1 MTEEKLKKIDLA
13 YNLFS
18 CGMTLCSI
26 SKTLDIAYS
35 TLKRWKE
42 KYKWNDKCSK
52 KINPKNEPLMKKNE
66 PLKLNQDNT
75 KTIRQDIKQVVDNT
89 KLTDKQQLFCLYYV
103 QCFNAVKAYK
113 KAYGREAN
121 NNNTFYVYDLIRK
134 KEIKEQINKLKQN
147 KFNRLLLTE
156 DDIFQKYVDI
166 AFSDMTDYVDFKGNK
181 LNFCDSSQVDGT
193 LIDEIS
199 AGKAGTKIKLL
210 DRMKAL
216 EWLSKHMNMATDDQK
231 LKIEYMQE
239 KVSYLKKA
247 NEKADDTESFNITI
261 VDADKI

>member
-1 MTEEKLKKIDLA
+1 MTEEKAKQIESAYKFYKSGMKLVGIARILNKPEGTIRRWKHTYKWGNENNEHSPKNTEHSPKNNEHSLLNKNNNLKKDV
-13 YNLFS
+13 
-18 CGMTLCSI
+18 
-26 SKTLDIAYS
+26 
-35 TLKRWKE
+35 
-42 KYKWNDKCSK
+42 
-52 KINPKNEPLMKKNE
+52 
-66 PLKLNQDNT
+66 
-75 KTIRQDIKQVVDNT
+75 KQVVDNT

-121 NNNTFYVYDLIRK
+121 NNTFYVYDLLRK

-147 KFNRLLLTE
+147 KFTRLLLTE

-166 AFSDMTDYVDFKGNK
+166 AFSDITDYVDFKGNK

-199 AGKAGTKIKLL
+199 VGKSGTKIKLL
-210 DRMKAL
+210 DRLKAL
-216 EWLSKHMNMATDDQK
+216 EWLSQHMNMATNDQK

-239 KVSYLKKA
+239 KVGYLKKA

>member
-1 MTEEKLKKIDLA
+1 MTEEKVKQIESAYKFYKSGMKLVDIARILNKPEGTIRRWKHTYKWGNENTEHSPKNNEHSLLNKNNNLKK
-13 YNLFS
+13 
-18 CGMTLCSI
+18 
-26 SKTLDIAYS
+26 
-35 TLKRWKE
+35 
-42 KYKWNDKCSK
+42 
-52 KINPKNEPLMKKNE
+52 
-66 PLKLNQDNT
+66 
-75 KTIRQDIKQVVDNT
+75 DIKQVVDNI

-247 NEKADDTESFNITI
+247 NEKADDTESFIITI